1 MSRAAM
7 PVPWAPR
14 ALVLGYSGL
23 LAGVAGFVNA
33 VALLVLAFPVG
44 NLTAVTTELG
54 MNTGNPNPWLYEGH
68 VLAAILFGFL
78 GGTAAAGAVLATSD
92 THTGPRHAAVLVAE
106 AALLLLAAIGVEETV
121 VQATLSA
128 FGVERTVVQAG
139 LAAAALGL
147 QNGVTSSFG
156 GMAIRTTHFTGT
168 ITDLGLML
176 GRSRQHG
183 IDKWKTA
190 VLAATL
196 LMFLVGGAAGVL
208 TGIWFGGYALVI
220 PAAACGAVAAASLLH
235 DRRRRTARACA
246 TVEPAQ
252 TDAR

>member
-1 MSRAAM
+1 MSRTAM

-14 ALVLGYSGL
+14 VLVLAYSGL

-54 MNTGNPNPWLYEGH
+54 MNTGNPNPWVYEGH

-78 GGTAAAGAVLATSD
+78 GGTAAAGAALAATP
-92 THTGPRHAAVLVAE
+92 THTGPRHAAVLVTE

-121 VQATLSA
+121 VQAQLSA
-128 FGVERTVVQAG
+128 IGVERTVVQAL

-147 QNGVTSSFG
+147 QNGMTSSFG

-176 GRSRQHG
+176 GRSRRHG

-196 LMFLVGGAAGVL
+196 LLFLVGGAAGVL
-208 TGIWFGGYALVI
+208 TGIWFGGYALIV
-220 PAAACGAVAAASLLH
+220 PAAVCGVVAAASLLH
-235 DRRRRTARACA
+235 DRRRRASRGLATA
-246 TVEPAQ
+246 EPMQ

>member
-1 MSRAAM
+1 MSHTAT
-7 PVPWAPR
+7 PVRWAPR
-14 ALVLGYSGL
+14 VLVLGYSGL

-54 MNTGNPNPWLYEGH
+54 MDSANPTGWLYECH

-78 GGTAAAGAVLATSD
+78 GGTATAGAALAASD
-92 THTGPRHAAVLVAE
+92 THTGPRHAAVLVTE

-121 VQATLSA
+121 IQAKFA
-128 FGVERTVVQAG
+128 AIGVEQTVVQAG

-147 QNGVTSSFG
+147 QNGASSSFG

-190 VLAATL
+190 VLTTTL
-196 LMFLVGGAAGVL
+196 LLFLAGGAAGVM
-208 TGIWFGGYALVI
+208 TGSRFGGYALII
-220 PAAACGAVAAASLLH
+220 PAAVCGAVVAASLLH
-235 DRRRRTARACA
+235 DRRRRTYRACA
-246 TVEPAQ
+246 TAEPAQ